1 MVESQ
6 SQYDPGFSAFG
17 GGASSSVLHPIVLAG
32 LIVVAVLT
40 FLLPRKYVIVP
51 LFLGILLTPA
61 GQNLYIGVHLY
72 VYRILILL
80 GWARLLSSKPSS
92 GRFLPGGFITLD
104 KVFLVWAVY
113 RALAVVLLFG
123 QFGAVIN
130 QAAFLL
136 DSLGGYFLFRA
147 LIRDD
152 QTVQRAVRV
161 FAVVAAVSAVVML
174 IELRTG
180 RNILGSLGGIRLISD
195 LRNGRIRAQGVFEH
209 SILAG
214 SFGATVLPL
223 FLWLW
228 KREKEMVVATVGA
241 FSASIM
247 VFACASSTPIAAW
260 LGGIGAACLWPI
272 RKNMRA
278 VRWGIVFALI
288 GLQLVMKAPVWYVLA
303 HIDLAGGSSGWNR
316 ANLIDTFIRH
326 VRDWWMIGTHD
337 NVNWGWDMWDQ
348 CNQFVTEGET
358 GGLVA
363 LGCFIT
369 MIVICFKKIGKAR
382 KAVGGNPR
390 KEWLFWLLGAS
401 MFAQVTAFMG
411 VDYFDQSIF
420 AWYALLA
427 IISVATMLPR
437 RGSVA
442 KEPIAASFSAPG
454 SGVAAPDTADVMT
467 FERSTTATASSRW
480 FV

>member
-1 MVESQ
+1 MADPLSQ
-6 SQYDPGFSAFG
+6 FDPGFKAFG
-17 GGASSSVLHPIVLAG
+17 GGATSSILHPAVLVA
-32 LIVVAVLT
+32 LVLVAVLT
-40 FLLPRKYVIVP
+40 FFLPRKYVIVP
-51 LFLGILLTPA
+51 LLLGILMIPA

-72 VYRILILL
+72 VFRILILI

-104 KVFLVWAVY
+104 KVFLVWAMY
-113 RALAVVLLFG
+113 RALAVILLFG

-136 DSLGGYFLFRA
+136 DSLGGYFLFRS

-152 QTVQRAVRV
+152 PDVRRVVKV
-161 FAVVAAVSAVVML
+161 FAVVAVVSAVVML
-174 IELRTG
+174 IELKTG
-180 RNILGSLGGIRLISD
+180 QNILGFLGGIRAISD
-195 LRNGRIRAQGVFEH
+195 VRNGRIRAQGVFAH

-214 SFGATVLPL
+214 SFGAAAFPL

-228 KREKEMVVATVGA
+228 KREKARLAATIGA
-241 FSASIM
+241 VSASIM
-247 VFACASSTPIAAW
+247 VFACASSTPVAAW
-260 LGGIGAACLWPI
+260 LGSIGAICLWPI
-272 RKNMRA
+272 RKNMRL
-278 VRWGIVFALI
+278 VRWGIVLSLVA
-288 GLQLVMKAPVWYVLA
+288 LQLVMKAPVWYVLA

-326 VRDWWMIGTHD
+326 VRDWWLIGTHD

-363 LGCFIT
+363 FGCFIA
-369 MIVICFKKIGKAR
+369 MIVICFKRIGKAR
-382 KAVGGNPR
+382 KAVERNSR
-390 KEWLFWLLGAS
+390 KEWLFWLLGAA
-401 MFAQVTAFMG
+401 MFAQVMAFMG

-420 AWYALLA
+420 AWYTLLA
-427 IISVATMLPR
+427 IIPVATMLPR
-437 RGSVA
+437 VA
-442 KEPIAASFSAPG
+442 VASESKTAAVSDSSTPYT
-454 SGVAAPDTADVMT
+454 PELADVMT
-467 FERSTTATASSRW
+467 LENSSQSVSQRW

>member
-1 MVESQ
+1 MIEPQ

-17 GGASSSVLHPIVLAG
+17 GGTSSSVLHPIVLAG

-40 FLLPRKYVIVP
+40 FVLPRKYVIVP
-51 LFLGILLTPA
+51 LLLGILLTPA

-72 VYRILILL
+72 VYRILILI
-80 GWARLLSSKPSS
+80 GWVRLLSSKPSS

-104 KVFLVWAVY
+104 KVFLAWAVY

-123 QFGAVIN
+123 QFGAVTN

-136 DSLGGYFLFRA
+136 DSLGGYFLFRS

-152 QTVQRAVRV
+152 QDVRGVVRV
-161 FAVVAAVSAVVML
+161 FAAVAMVSAVVML

-195 LRNGRIRAQGVFEH
+195 VRNGRIRAQGVFAH

-228 KREKEMVVATVGA
+228 KREKARVVATIGA

-260 LGGIGAACLWPI
+260 FGGIGAVCLWPI
-272 RKNMRA
+272 RKNMRV

-288 GLQLVMKAPVWYVLA
+288 ALQLVMKAPVWYVLA

-326 VRDWWMIGTHD
+326 VRDWWLIGTHD

-363 LGCFIT
+363 FGCFIT

-382 KAVGGNPR
+382 KAVEGKPK
-390 KEWLFWLLGAS
+390 KEWLFWLLGAA
-401 MFAQVTAFMG
+401 MFAQVMAFMG

-420 AWYALLA
+420 VWYALLA
-427 IISVATMLPR
+427 IIPVATMLPR
-437 RGSVA
+437 RVSVA
-442 KEPIAASFSAPG
+442 KEPSAASFSASE
-454 SGVAAPDTADVMT
+454 SGIAAPDTADVMT
-467 FERSTTATASSRW
+467 FERSNAAMASSRW